1 MNVIIPD
8 YAVMLK
14 NCLETPGSTAVSF
27 LIINT
32 KGEFMRNVIA
42 RIRVAHSVCFVF
54 TVLAFACSTVQAREY
69 GNYDP
74 KRILT
79 LSESP
84 SGTRYGIDLQY
95 LDQIINDL
103 STHARNYPPEF
114 DTHQD
119 RERAVQNITMLS
131 GMLDILVNDPNPSQ
145 QILLRAGDLNSM
157 GHNLDIAGSAQRA
170 GASFQKLLAIA
181 PEHPFG
187 NYLYGMFL
195 AETGN
200 PSQALPYLEKAHTFG
215 VVYADYTL
223 GMIYL
228 SLGDKL
234 KALEHLEA
242 YRKARPEDGKVSFLI
257 DGIRNGKI
265 EIKSSGL

>member
-1 MNVIIPD
+1 MLILLAAL
-8 YAVMLK
+8 AVVFS
-14 NCLETPGSTAVSF
+14 CSTA
-27 LIINT
+27 
-32 KGEFMRNVIA
+32 
-42 RIRVAHSVCFVF
+42 
-54 TVLAFACSTVQAREY
+54 QAREY
-69 GNYDP
+69 GSYDP
-74 KRILT
+74 KRILSV
-79 LSESP
+79 SESP

-103 STHARNYPPEF
+103 STHAKNYPPHF
-114 DTHQD
+114 DTPQD
-119 RERAVQNITMLS
+119 RQRAVQNIAMLS
-131 GMLDILVNDPNPSQ
+131 GMLDLMVNDPNPSQ
-145 QILLRAGDLNSM
+145 EILLRAGDLNSM

-187 NYLYGMFL
+187 NYLYGKFL

-228 SLGDKL
+228 TLGDKQ
-234 KALEHLEA
+234 KCLEHLEA
-242 YRKARPEDGKVSFLI
+242 YRQARPDDGKVSFLI

-265 EIKSSGL
+265 QLKTSGL